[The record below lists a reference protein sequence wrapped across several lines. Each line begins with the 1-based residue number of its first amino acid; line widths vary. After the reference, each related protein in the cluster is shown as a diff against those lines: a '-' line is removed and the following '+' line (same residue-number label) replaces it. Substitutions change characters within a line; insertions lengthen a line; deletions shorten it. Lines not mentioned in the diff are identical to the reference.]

1 MIGEQNFYSEKIEN
15 NTEKPIQI
23 AENVFLDKD
32 KKQIEV
38 VDENWVVCFDFSGT
52 KPILI
57 SQHNEGSDRYETKL
71 PAKTIEFLLN
81 KASAAFDSYRA
92 NQQAQ
97 MQGAQKKIDEEAMR
111 IFGRPYN
118 ELSEAEMEKLANY
131 A

>member
-1 MIGEQNFYSEKIEN
+1 MKIMIGEQNFYSEKIEN

-23 AENVFLDKD
+23 AENIFLDKN
-32 KKQIEV
+32 KKQIE
-38 VDENWVVCFDFSGT
+38 VVCFDFSGT
-52 KPILI
+52 KLILI

-71 PAKTIEFLLN
+71 PAKTIKFLLN
-81 KASAAFDSYRA
+81 KESAAFDSYRA

-118 ELSEAEMEKLANY
+118 ELSEVEMEKLANY
-131 A
+131 V